1 MQRIAIIS
9 GSSRGLGA
17 SMALNLAKQGI
28 ITVVTYQNS
37 KKDAL
42 KVLDKLK
49 PYSPESMVLKLNIKS
64 RKSIKNVIEKTLEKF
79 SKIDILVNNAGIN
92 QRCNFYDITDND
104 WDEIFDVNLR
114 GAFIFTQECL
124 KVMKKNSRII
134 NISSVAGQ
142 YHGPT
147 TVHYAVS
154 KAALNSL
161 TKATA
166 RYAAKKNIYVNAI
179 APGIIAT
186 DQTYEQFKSGAAK
199 KIIDSTQ
206 LLKRPGEL
214 KDLNS
219 AVNFLIDKNQTYMTG
234 QIIALSGGAI
244 IDN

>member
-1 MQRIAIIS
+1 MQRVAIVT

-28 ITVVTYQNS
+28 SVVITYQNS
-37 KKDAL
+37 RKDAL
-42 KVLDKLK
+42 KVLNEIKH
-49 PYSPESMVLKLNIKS
+49 YSSESMILRLNIKS
-64 RKSIKNVIEKTLEKF
+64 RNSIKNVIYKTLEKF
-79 SKIDILVNNAGIN
+79 SKIDILINNAGIN
-92 QRCNFYDITDND
+92 QRCNFYEITDSD
-104 WDEIFDVNLR
+104 WDKMLDVNLR

-154 KAALNSL
+154 KAGLNSL

-186 DQTYEQFKSGAAK
+186 DQTYEQFRSGAAK
-199 KIIDSTQ
+199 KIINSTQ

-214 KDLNS
+214 EDLNS
-219 AVNFLIDKNQTYMTG
+219 AVNFLIDKKQTYMTG

-244 IDN
+244 LDN

>member
-9 GSSRGLGA
+9 GSSKGLGA

-28 ITVVTYQNS
+28 ITVITYQNS

-42 KVLDKLK
+42 KVLEKIK
-49 PYSPESMVLKLNIKS
+49 PFSPESMVLKLNIKS
-64 RKSIKNVIEKTLEKF
+64 RNSIKNVIEKTLERF
-79 SKIDILVNNAGIN
+79 SKIDILINNAGIN
-92 QRCNFYDITDND
+92 QRCDFYEITDND
-104 WDEIFDVNLR
+104 WNEMLDVNLR

-124 KVMKKNSRII
+124 RVMKKNSRII

-166 RYAAKKNIYVNAI
+166 RYASKKNIYVNAI

-199 KIIDSTQ
+199 KIINSTQ

-219 AVNFLIDKNQTYMTG
+219 ALNFLIDKNQTYMTG